1 MQGDPVIDKLMQ
13 PVITALMRHGIKGDA
28 KTDIYNR
35 AYESIMN
42 SMVVMDTMREELGE
56 ANRRADELEM
66 ECVQTHHVHT
76 YNWDGLRFAEREI
89 KKNDKTTT

>member
-35 AYESIMN
+35 AYEAIMN
-42 SMVVMDTMREELGE
+42 SMDVISGELKA
-56 ANRRADELEM
+56 ANKDAIQLAA
-66 ECVQTHHVHT
+66 Q
-76 YNWDGLRFAEREI
+76 LEREQNPGYSCHELREHY
-89 KKNDKTTT
+89 KRVKNSQDEI